1 MAAYYRKPSLTLQ
14 EDLQRG
20 YFDDFKELKDTGGK
34 LWRAPDRLIPEDAA
48 QPFPDMRASRF
59 LPFVS

>member
-1 MAAYYRKPSLTLQ
+1 MGIQTAGLDSNIQFQQ

-34 LWRAPDRLIPEDAA
+34 LWRSPDRLSPADAA
-48 QPFPDMRASRF
+48 QPFP
-59 LPFVS
+59 PIKVP